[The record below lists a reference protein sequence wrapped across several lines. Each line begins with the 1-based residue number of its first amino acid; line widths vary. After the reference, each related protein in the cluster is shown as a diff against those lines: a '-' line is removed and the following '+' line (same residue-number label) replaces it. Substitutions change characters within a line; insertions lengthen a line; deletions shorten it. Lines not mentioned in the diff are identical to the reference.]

1 MSSFRPF
8 EVVGRGSETQ
18 LQMGENV
25 FFHCSTLIRGSRLG
39 DLDILISQ
47 FINIPIFMI
56 FVFADMHGC
65 IKSMIVEY
73 NAL

>member
-8 EVVGRGSETQ
+8 EVVGRVSETQ

-25 FFHCSTLIRGSRLG
+25 FFYCSTLIRVSRLG

-47 FINIPIFMI
+47 FIDIPIFMI
-56 FVFADMHGC
+56 IVFVDMHGC
-65 IKSMIVEY
+65 RKSMIVEY
-73 NAL
+73 NTL